1 MSKFK
6 KGDIVEVSKSSNKVL
21 RLLKNKTQG
30 KGEIINIVKGSY
42 DKSTKKYVLDK
53 YFVLLDNGVTV
64 LECTKKDLTKIS
76 VTPIV
81 SDNKETKFSY
91 HLKTQDNHVITVV
104 GVRTEEK
111 EDKVMSTNLRHIN
124 GKGESHFISVFPQKV
139 RRFVMGYS
147 ICHPVD
153 VFDTEIGI
161 NGAYNRAKSK
171 RRKMG
176 ELRSDN
182 WTMLQDDQCEV
193 LIKCEAEHIARNLHK
208 YINRK

>member
-64 LECTKKDLTKIS
+64 LECAKKDLTKIS
-76 VTPIV
+76 VTPVV
-81 SDNKETKFSY
+81 SDNKETTFYY
-91 HLKTQDNHVITVV
+91 HLKMADNHVITVV

-111 EDKVMSTNLRHIN
+111 EQSTKIFNLSFKNGDVQTLHNFKV
-124 GKGESHFISVFPQKV
+124 PV
-139 RRFVMGYS
+139 RRFVLGYS
-147 ICHPVD
+147 ICHPED
-153 VFDTEIGI
+153 VFDTGIGI
-161 NGAYNRAKSK
+161 EGAYNRAKSNN
-171 RRKMG
+171 RKMG
-176 ELRSDN
+176 ELRSNN
-182 WTMLQDDQCEV
+182 WTMLQDDQCELLV
-193 LIKCEAEHIARNLHK
+193 KCEAEHIGRNLHK